1 MSSDN
6 FVQIKFKKIK
16 LIESN
21 VKYTGIGSERKKALQ
36 ILLSGILFLN
46 LTGSREDKDDHF
58 GAGYWTTIEGSSLLS
73 SNSYFEYY
81 SKKLFFAFEIN
92 CASRSVRC
100 RNFATKYVLKL
111 QTQVIPLQV
120 KTIWGN
126 VYWKINYF
134 EASKHK

>member
-73 SNSYFEYY
+73 SNSYNLVSNGQTLYAIATYFVGGTNRLVNFLV
-81 SKKLFFAFEIN
+81 K
-92 CASRSVRC
+92 AS
-100 RNFATKYVLKL
+100 
-111 QTQVIPLQV
+111 
-120 KTIWGN
+120 N
-126 VYWKINYF
+126 VPKIL
-134 EASKHK
+134 